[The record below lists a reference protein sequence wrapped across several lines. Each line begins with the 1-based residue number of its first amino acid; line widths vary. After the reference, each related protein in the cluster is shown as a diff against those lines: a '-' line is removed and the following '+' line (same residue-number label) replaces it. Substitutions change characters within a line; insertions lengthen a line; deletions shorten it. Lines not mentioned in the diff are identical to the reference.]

1 MNGYGTGDLLVNV
14 SIYVPETLT
23 RDEKETLEKLES
35 SDSFKPNSSVKE
47 KIFRKFKSFFD

>member
-1 MNGYGTGDLLVNV
+1 VNGYGTGDLLVNV